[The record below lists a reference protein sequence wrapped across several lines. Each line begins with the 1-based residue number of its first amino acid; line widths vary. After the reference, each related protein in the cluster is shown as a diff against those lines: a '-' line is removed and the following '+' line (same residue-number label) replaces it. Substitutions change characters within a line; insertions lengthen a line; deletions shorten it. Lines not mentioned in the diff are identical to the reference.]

1 VWPEGIGRIATS
13 VEGTIPDYFVRAVSA
28 DGRDQLIVSVAS
40 DAAMTGHE
48 ELRATIERR
57 LRDQLG
63 VGIGVEIVPPGSLDQ
78 STGQATAKAR
88 RFRDDR

>member
-1 VWPEGIGRIATS
+1 
-13 VEGTIPDYFVRAVSA
+13 
-28 DGRDQLIVSVAS
+28 
-40 DAAMTGHE
+40 
-48 ELRATIERR
+48 

-78 STGQATAKAR
+78 STGQATAKAK